1 MRRFQTGRTWLFL
14 ALLVPVA
21 FIGCAK
27 EKPVPEVDEEA
38 VRMEQERLA
47 QEEAERARRAREA
60 EEQRVR
66 EEAEARARKDFEA
79 QMVVMIHFDF
89 DRSDLRSDDREILS
103 HKAALLRER
112 PSAAIRIAGHC
123 DEWGTEE
130 YNLAL
135 GERRAQSAKA
145 YLVNAGIDASRI
157 STISYGKERPLDSGH
172 DRDAWSTNRRG
183 EFEVVSW

>member
-1 MRRFQTGRTWLFL
+1 MRRFWAGRTWVFM
-14 ALLVPVA
+14 ALLVSVA

-38 VRMEQERLA
+38 VRLEQERLR

-60 EEQRVR
+60 EEQRLR
-66 EEAEARARKDFEA
+66 EAAETAARNEFGA
-79 QMVVMIHFDF
+79 QMAVRIHFDF

-103 HKAALLRER
+103 RKASLLRER
-112 PSAAIRIAGHC
+112 PSVTIRIAGHC

-135 GERRAQSAKA
+135 GERRAQAAKA

-157 STISYGKERPLDSGH
+157 STISYGKEMPLDSGH
-172 DRDAWSTNRRG
+172 DRDAWSNNRRG
-183 EFEVVSW
+183 EFEIVSW